1 MFFKRNIVCLLM
13 AWLFVWTLSAQQN
26 PSLFLMHQVPES
38 NLLNPAIPISC
49 KYYIGLPVFSSVH
62 LNYGNSFFTYNQL
75 FRVSESGSRTI
86 DIDQA
91 VNNMHNRD
99 FIGTEAHVQ
108 LLALGYRYKNY
119 SFMFTITEKDNF
131 PTTIPKNGVELLWNG
146 NTQFEGENAGM
157 KGAGVYF
164 NHYREYAVSA
174 SKRTRQGTYWG
185 VRAKLLFGK
194 LNLSSRK
201 ANMAVHTDDRTFD
214 LKFDGDFR
222 LNASL
227 PIIISTSDYKIE
239 SIVLDE
245 SVSTS
250 ELIFN
255 RKNPG
260 FSADVGVIYPYNSKL
275 TLSASVLNLGF
286 IWWGS
291 NLNNMDAGG
300 DFIYRGSFGQPPN
313 SDNYFNHL
321 KNTFLDSMNFVIS
334 NDSYISM
341 LPVHFI
347 AGADYR
353 INDMFSAGLV
363 ADALVFRSRVNPSLT
378 FMGQYKPLEN
388 VQLTASYT
396 LQYNSFTNFGLGLV
410 VGKDPVQIY
419 IISTNIPGFFDPLN
433 TQSLNLRFGLNI
445 LLGCNLKENMLSA
458 KGRSSMDCKGM
469 DVPVKSYEK
478 KIKKRRKKR

>member
-1 MFFKRNIVCLLM
+1 MIMVL
-13 AWLFVWTLSAQQN
+13 VWTLSAQQN

-49 KYYIGLPVFSSVH
+49 KYYIGLPVISSVH
-62 LNYGNSFFTYNQL
+62 LNYGNSFLTYNQL

-91 VNNMHNRD
+91 VNSMHNRD
-99 FIGTEAHVQ
+99 FIGTEAHLQ
-108 LLALGYRYKNY
+108 LLALGYRHRNY
-119 SFMFTITEKDNF
+119 SFMFTITEKDNI
-131 PTTIPKNGVELLWNG
+131 PMTIPKNGAELLWNG
-146 NTQFEGENAGM
+146 NTQFEGEKVGM
-157 KGAGVYF
+157 KGAGIYF

-174 SKRTRQGTYWG
+174 SKRTWRGTHWG

-214 LKFDGDFR
+214 LRFDGDFR
-222 LNASL
+222 LNSSL
-227 PIIISTSDYKIE
+227 PIIITTSDHKIE
-239 SIVLDE
+239 SIVRDE

-260 FSADVGVIYPYNSKL
+260 FSADVGIIYPYNDKL
-275 TLSASVLNLGF
+275 TLSASMLNLGF
-286 IWWGS
+286 IWWRS
-291 NLNNMDAGG
+291 NLNNVDAGG
-300 DFIYRGSFGQPPN
+300 NFIYKGSLGQPPN

-321 KNTFLDSMNFVIS
+321 KQTFLDSMNFVIA
-334 NDSYISM
+334 NESYISM
-341 LPVHFI
+341 LPLHFI

-363 ADALVFRSRVNPSLT
+363 ADALVFKSRLNPSLT
-378 FMGQYKPLEN
+378 LMGQYKPLEN
-388 VQLTASYT
+388 LQITASYT
-396 LQYNSFTNFGLGLV
+396 LQNNSFTNFGLGLV
-410 VGKDPVQIY
+410 VGKDPVQFY
-419 IISTNIPGFFDPLN
+419 IISTNIPGFIDPLN

-445 LLGCNLKENMLSA
+445 LLGCNLKESMMGG
-458 KGRSSMDCKGM
+458 KGGSSMKCSGM

-478 KIKKRRKKR
+478 KIKKRKKKR